1 MFIGRGSGVRAQGDS
16 IGTIDRPKGSG
27 VVFHVG
33 GTPRAASGP
42 AKRKLHYF
50 SEDHQPKHY
59 DPKEPI
65 VPALRIGVE
74 LSGLRQPL
82 KRALQTAA
90 ELGADGV
97 GIDARGELSPQ
108 NLSRTGL
115 RQVRKM
121 LEDLRLR
128 VAAVSF
134 RSRRGYADPEQLD
147 RRIDAAKAALEL
159 AYRLGTSVLAATI
172 GPIPSDQDPA
182 ARRLLVE
189 VLGELGRYGQRV
201 GATLAAETGT
211 ESGPTAAA
219 LLAELPEGTLA
230 IDLNPGRLI
239 VNGHSPLEAARVLGP
254 AIVHVHV
261 SDASAGASG
270 LGDYVGV
277 GLGEADFPGLL
288 GALDE
293 WNYRGYFTIQAFF
306 SGDPVR
312 QVARAIDYLR
322 GL

>member
-1 MFIGRGSGVRAQGDS
+1 MA
-16 IGTIDRPKGSG
+16 
-27 VVFHVG
+27 
-33 GTPRAASGP
+33 
-42 AKRKLHYF
+42 
-50 SEDHQPKHY
+50 E
-59 DPKEPI
+59 
-65 VPALRIGVE
+65 LRIGVE
-74 LSGLRQPL
+74 LSGLRQPFARSL
-82 KRALQTAA
+82 HTAA

-97 GIDARGELSPQ
+97 GIDARGEVSPR

-128 VAAVSF
+128 VAAVTF

-147 RRIDAAKAALEL
+147 RRIDATKAAMEL
-159 AYRLGTSVLAATI
+159 AYRLGASVLAATI
-172 GPIPSDQDPA
+172 GPIPSDRDPA

-189 VLGELGRYGQRV
+189 VLGDLGRHGQRV

-261 SDASAGASG
+261 SDASPGASG

-277 GLGEADFPGLL
+277 GRGEADFPALL

-293 WNYRGYFTIQAFF
+293 WNYRGYFTIQALS

-312 QVARAIDYLR
+312 EVAQAIDYLR